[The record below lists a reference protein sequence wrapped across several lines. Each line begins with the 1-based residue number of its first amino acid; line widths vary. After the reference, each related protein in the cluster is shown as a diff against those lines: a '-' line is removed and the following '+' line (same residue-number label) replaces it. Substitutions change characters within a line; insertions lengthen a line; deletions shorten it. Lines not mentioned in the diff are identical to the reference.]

1 MNVLGCTPDRYNNPP
16 TQIYIIGG
24 SVALFN
30 GFSLVS
36 LAEILFELC
45 NWMLPRA
52 AKLIDKREVASFSG
66 ETLAY
71 FASTTVHGLPYI
83 RLFR

>member
-36 LAEILFELC
+36 LAEILLELC
-45 NWMLPRA
+45 NWMLPNVAKIIGNREEADFSRDTRA
-52 AKLIDKREVASFSG
+52 YL
-66 ETLAY
+66 
-71 FASTTVHGLPYI
+71 ASTSVHGIPYI
-83 RLFR
+83 QHIR